1 MVVCITSINVHSVFA
16 PFDKKVPFSV
26 GGCGQQN
33 SMEAVSLVDLE
44 SGWSPRPSMST
55 RRFVPGVGV
64 LDEKIYVV
72 GGADSN
78 WIADKTVEMF
88 DTSTYSI
95 HYIDTVQ
102 LAIGIHTMYLHMYV
116 FCTTCTQ

>member
-1 MVVCITSINVHSVFA
+1 MCIQYLLILVKSAF
-16 PFDKKVPFSV
+16 FLV

-33 SMEAVSLVDLE
+33 SMEAISLVDLE

-88 DTSTYSI
+88 DTSTYLSC
-95 HYIDTVQ
+95 YYCS
-102 LAIGIHTMYLHMYV
+102 TM
-116 FCTTCTQ
+116 

>member
-1 MVVCITSINVHSVFA
+1 MDVCITSINVHCSV
-16 PFDKKVPFSV
+16 DKKCLFLV

-33 SMEAVSLVDLE
+33 SMEAISLVDLE

-88 DTSTYSI
+88 DTSTYSVFTI
-95 HYIDTVQ
+95 HELYSYCLTSK
-102 LAIGIHTMYLHMYV
+102 
-116 FCTTCTQ
+116 

>member
-1 MVVCITSINVHSVFA
+1 MCIA
-16 PFDKKVPFSV
+16 PFDKKCLFLV

-33 SMEAVSLVDLE
+33 SMEAISLVDLE

-88 DTSTYSI
+88 DTSKCI
-95 HYIDTVQ
+95 HDISTVQ
-102 LAIGIHTMYLHMYV
+102 LANGIHTMYV
-116 FCTTCTQ
+116 FCTTCMQ